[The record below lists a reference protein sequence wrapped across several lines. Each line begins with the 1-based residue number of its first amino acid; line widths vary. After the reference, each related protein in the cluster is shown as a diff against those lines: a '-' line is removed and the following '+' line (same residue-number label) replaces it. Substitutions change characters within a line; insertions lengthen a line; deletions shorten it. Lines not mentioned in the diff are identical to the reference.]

1 MSEGINESNEL
12 KWYVVHTY
20 SGCEAKVRDSL
31 LAAVEADHLQEDVIE
46 ILVPTEEV
54 AEIKG
59 GKKRIS
65 TKKIY
70 PGYII
75 ANMKMN
81 DTNWHLIRNTPNVTG
96 FVGPSR
102 QPTPLSEAEVADIM
116 RHMQETEESPRQKI
130 VFETGER
137 VKVIEGPFFNF
148 TGYVQEINQE
158 RGRLKVMVEILGRS
172 TPVELDFLQVEK
184 VG

>member
-1 MSEGINESNEL
+1 VNEQDQSQSEH

-31 LAAVEADHLQEDVIE
+31 NAAIEAEGLSDEIVE
-46 ILVPTEEV
+46 ILIPTEEV

-59 GKKRIS
+59 GKKRVS

-75 ANMKMN
+75 VHMTMN
-81 DTNWHLIRNTPNVTG
+81 DSNWHLIKNTPNVTG
-96 FVGPSR
+96 FVGPR
-102 QPTPLSEAEVADIM
+102 REPTSLTDKEVANIM
-116 RHMQETEESPRQKI
+116 RHMEETEESPRHKI
-130 VFETGER
+130 VFEQGER

-148 TGYVQEINQE
+148 TGYVAEINQE
-158 RGRLKVMVEILGRS
+158 RGRLKVMVDILGRS

-184 VG
+184 I